1 MTRPQSPFAAL
12 TPGTITALDETAE
25 YSRSWHQWSEPE
37 IDALTLATRPAGLL
51 VRGEPG
57 TGKTQLARAAARV
70 LDWKLHA
77 ETIHPVSSPTN
88 CVTVSTRS
96 SAWPMPRP
104 GRGKGCQ
111 SPG

>member
-37 IDALTLATRPAGLL
+37 IDALTLATRPAGLTGAGRARHRQDATGP
-51 VRGEPG
+51 RGC
-57 TGKTQLARAAARV
+57 QV

-96 SAWPMPRP
+96 SAWPMARP
-104 GRGKGCQ
+104 GKGCQ